1 MPRLKSPKAK
11 GDAYEREIAQYL
23 SDALGIKARRAPLSG
38 GGASFQN
45 YTPGVP
51 GIGAGLSDITGAPG
65 LHIEC
70 KAVDRLNVHAALRQ
84 AIRSVEW
91 HKSLDLPTVVT
102 RRNHMKTGASLVMM
116 RLDDW
121 LVLYAAYLRRT
132 QTEPSPDASDS
143 PPPDHRPTGA

>member
-11 GDAYEREIAQYL
+11 GDAYEREVAQYL

-38 GGASFQN
+38 GGASFSN

-65 LHIEC
+65 MHIEC
-70 KAVDRLNVHAALRQ
+70 KSVERINIHDAMRQ
-84 AIRSVEW
+84 AIRSTEW
-91 HKSLDLPTVVT
+91 HKSPDLPTVMT
-102 RRNHMKTGASLVMM
+102 RRRHMKTGHSLVVM

-121 LVLYAAYLRRT
+121 LVLYAAYLRSPR
-132 QTEPSPDASDS
+132 TEPRTDAADS
-143 PPPDHRPTGA
+143 PPPDHRPPGA